1 MKNILIENNYLLL
14 YDISRILFKIRE
26 DLFMDEKKYKDEKKV
41 KAMLNEIKNMNAKQ
55 LDQVIKEIKELR
67 KEMNALVGEKKND
80 QI

>member
-1 MKNILIENNYLLL
+1 
-14 YDISRILFKIRE
+14 
-26 DLFMDEKKYKDEKKV
+26 MDEKKYKDEKKV

-80 QI
+80 